1 LETAKKNKWTEFTQK
16 HPEFYKFVKF
26 TLVGAVGVPIEIG
39 SYYLFAYVIFKSLA
53 TTPVTI
59 WVLEYEGIG
68 FMWSFLLSTALG
80 EAVGFVLNRKM
91 TFAAD
96 SNPMFSIF
104 LHMLMVIFTIFATTL
119 LGMEILKF
127 TAAKGGDIAR
137 LGEGL
142 AKPIVTILAT
152 AWIYPLNRF
161 VIHRKKKIKKEISGQ
176 NSLG

>member
-1 LETAKKNKWTEFTQK
+1 LGLDTVKKNKWAEFIEN

-26 TLVGAVGVPIEIG
+26 TLVGAIGVPIEIG

-53 TTPVTI
+53 TTPVSI
-59 WVLEYEGIG
+59 WILEYEGMG
-68 FMWSFLLSTALG
+68 FFWSFLLSTALG

-96 SNPMFSIF
+96 SNPALSIF
-104 LHMLMVIFTIFATTL
+104 FHMLMVVFTIFATTL

-127 TAAKGGDIAR
+127 TATKGGSIAS

-152 AWIYPLNRF
+152 AWIYPINRF
-161 VIHRKKKIKKEISGQ
+161 VIHRKKKTNNKKAI
-176 NSLG
+176 